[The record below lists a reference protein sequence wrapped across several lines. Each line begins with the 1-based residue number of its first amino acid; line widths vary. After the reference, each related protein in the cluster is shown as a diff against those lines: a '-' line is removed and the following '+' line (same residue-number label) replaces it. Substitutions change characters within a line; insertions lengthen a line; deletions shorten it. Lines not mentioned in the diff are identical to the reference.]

1 MYNRT
6 FEIGFASHAGNRKK
20 INQDSVLIKVGEH
33 NKNEFG
39 LFAVADGMGG
49 LAAGEEAGRMAI
61 EELNNWWNEC
71 LYELINKGCI
81 YKPSCISNKLE
92 HVFKSI
98 NSKIRNYADR
108 EACTMGT
115 TLTVLFI
122 YENRYFVKHIG
133 DSRLYVL
140 NSKINKITEDHSWV
154 AQEVSMG
161 RLTEEEAGIHPRRNI
176 LTQCLGV
183 YGEFSTFTY
192 EGEIETGDAFL
203 VCSDGFYVYFSDD
216 EMFLRYGDSIRE
228 NLTAQSHV
236 DMMVGSV
243 LSKDALDNIS
253 CILVR
258 HNP

>member
-1 MYNRT
+1 LNRRAVLYNRT

-192 EGEIETGDAFL
+192 EGEIETETHFLFAVMAFMFISAMMKCFYGM
-203 VCSDGFYVYFSDD
+203 VTASGRPHSTEPCRYDGWQCAIQ
-216 EMFLRYGDSIRE
+216 R
-228 NLTAQSHV
+228 
-236 DMMVGSV
+236 
-243 LSKDALDNIS
+243 
-253 CILVR
+253 CIG
-258 HNP
+258 